1 LTYLIYLE
9 YVRVALAAPL
19 SIAAYANCDDTYVVW
34 RYPAPISEC
43 RGFALIR
50 KMEEGKEEPVHTF
63 VPFAGESHE
72 SGEHHP
78 STVWP
83 IQRFGWTDT
92 FARPGEKLS
101 YKVVPMVGEAGS
113 LSESAEYASPW
124 TKPVDVTAAAGDG
137 LSAYF
142 NRGVISTQAI
152 SRRLEGEKPW
162 TKKLAGMIETPED
175 TTRNYL
181 SGELRLAML
190 RILGEVRGNEKA
202 EIHAAL
208 FELDDPELI
217 LELEALGPRAHVVLA
232 NGPKAKEDKSKRAR
246 EKLREKKVDV
256 YDRMTVGGL
265 AHNKFMVVS
274 EAGVPQR
281 VWTGSTNWSMTGLCT
296 QVNNGILIESKDVG
310 AYYREQWDAL
320 VKAGDEFTEELKI
333 QDGTKRSAALGKA
346 GIGTWF
352 VPVLDTVDLT
362 DARQLIAAA
371 EHGIL
376 FLFFYPGQEKTLF
389 NAIMDRAD
397 PESDQYDPELY
408 VHGVANQNPEGR
420 SKDLDLVNL
429 IHRGQL
435 DEADP
440 DVVLPGRID
449 KRFAGWDKELSG
461 FNIVMVHSKV
471 VVLDPFGKA
480 PLVMT
485 GSHNLGPTASEDN
498 DDNLNLIAG
507 APELAQAYATHII
520 AVYNDYRWRYVRSQA
535 AKKAGKEWEGPEDG
549 KGWQDSYYSGKD
561 AAAKQHEL
569 AFWLG
574 E

>member
-1 LTYLIYLE
+1 MAEPTI
-9 YVRVALAAPL
+9 VAY
-19 SIAAYANCDDTYVVW
+19 SNCDDTYVVW
-34 RYPAPISEC
+34 RYPEPIPEC

-50 KMEEGKEEPVHTF
+50 KTDDGSEEPVHTF
-63 VPFAGESHE
+63 VPFAKEPNE

-92 FARPGEKLS
+92 FARAKEKLS
-101 YKVVPMVGEAGS
+101 YKVVPMVGKAGS
-113 LSESAEYASPW
+113 LSEATDQASKW
-124 TKPVDVTAAAGDG
+124 TEPVEVTADAGDG

-162 TKKLAGMIETPED
+162 TKKLAGMIETPGD
-175 TTRNYL
+175 ATRDYL

-190 RILGEVRGNEKA
+190 KILGEAIADENT
-202 EIHAAL
+202 EIYAAL
-208 FELDDPELI
+208 FELDDPELKSA
-217 LELEALGPRAHVVLA
+217 LEDMGHRAHVVLA
-232 NGPKAKEDKSKRAR
+232 NGPKAKLDKSKAAR
-246 EKLREKKVDV
+246 EKLREKKVEV
-256 YDRMTVGGL
+256 HDRMTVGGL
-265 AHNKFMVVS
+265 AHNKFMVIC
-274 EAGVPQR
+274 EKGVPLR

-296 QVNNGILIESKDVG
+296 QVNNGILVEGKDVA

-333 QDGTKRSAALGKA
+333 HNGTKRSASLDKA

-352 VPVLDTVDLT
+352 VPVHETVDLT
-362 DARQLIAAA
+362 DARELIAAA
-371 EHGIL
+371 TEGIL

-397 PESDQYDPELY
+397 PKSSQFDPELY

-420 SKDLDLVNL
+420 SKDLELVNL

-435 DEADP
+435 DAADP

-471 VVLDPFGKA
+471 VVLDPFGSA
-480 PLVMT
+480 PVVMT

-507 APELAQAYATHII
+507 APRLAQAYATNII

-535 AKKAGKEWEGPEDG
+535 AKDAGKDWEGPEDG
-549 KGWQDSYYSGKD
+549 KAWQDSYYSGKD
-561 AAAKQHEL
+561 AAAKQREL
-569 AFWLG
+569 SFWLG